1 MSDITNEPLG
11 GGRIEARELEQE
23 MRSSYLDYAMSVI
36 VGRALPDVRDGLKP
50 VHRRVLFGMH
60 EAGLQPN
67 RPYKKSAATVGDVMG
82 KYHPHGDASIYDTL
96 VRMAQP
102 FSLRYPL
109 VDGQGNFG
117 SIDDDPPAAMR
128 YCTIGNT
135 RVRTARGTLRIDAI
149 HRDLAPDSERE
160 VELEVLDRLGRP
172 VRASR
177 IFHSGDHPTLR
188 LRTREGFEL
197 VATEN
202 HPILCLVDMVGVP
215 LLLWKRLD
223 EITVGERV
231 LLSRTRTPMVDP
243 ALESEDQLALL
254 LGALVS
260 EGWASYRRVGFANTD
275 QDFFSSVVDAYD
287 ALVGHDRSLRRET
300 LPSGAILHRL
310 EVQRYDAW
318 QDTPLAELV
327 GLQSREKSVPETV
340 WQRGPAF
347 KRVFLQALF
356 TGDGSSSLLPRKTT
370 QISYSTYSEQLA
382 KDVQLLLLEFGVVSR
397 LCRYDKGEIKV
408 YIGNRRDARLFARNV
423 GFLGAKQR
431 KLDAELTQVPR
442 ESTALSH
449 DHVPFIA
456 DYIRSDCG
464 SRWADKDWLRRHNVD
479 RVERWEQGGTAI
491 LERIGSEEVKAVV
504 EPLVTGDYYYAEVA
518 SVEPAGVQAVYSL
531 RVDSDDH
538 SFLTNGFVSHNT
550 EARLSKM
557 ATEMLRDIDAD
568 TVDFEPNYDESRR
581 QPTVLPSRFPNLLVN
596 GSAGIA
602 VGMATNM
609 PPHRLGEIV
618 DAIVQLIDKPDANV
632 DDLMKHVKG
641 PDFPTGA
648 IIVGRQGIRDAYR
661 TGRGRIVSRARAHIE
676 ELRGGKNAIIVT
688 ELPYGVK
695 KGGDGGVIKKIADLV
710 QDKVITEISDLADHS
725 DRTGMRIQI
734 ELKREAIPQV
744 VLNKLFKHTSLQAT
758 FGYNAV
764 ALVDNVPKTLSL
776 LELVTHYLDY
786 QREIITRRSKYELRK
801 AEERAHVLAG
811 YLIALDNLDEVIRV
825 IRGADDTEAAREQL
839 MAQFSLSEIQAT
851 AILDLRLRALTGLE
865 RKRVEQEYADLQE
878 RIAELRAILG
888 DPARI
893 DGLIREELLELKAV
907 YGKSDDRR
915 TEIIAAEGE
924 FSLEDM
930 IAEEDMV
937 IAITRSGY
945 IKRLPVTS
953 YREQRRGGIGVMGM
967 DLKDEDY
974 IEHLFV
980 ASTHDYVLFFTT
992 VGKVYRLKVHELPLG
1007 SRQSKGRAIVNL
1019 LPFRQDESV
1028 RAVIATRD
1036 YKEAK
1041 YLVFATKKG
1050 VVKKTEFLAYNTP
1063 LKADGIIAIKLRE
1076 VDELVG
1082 VRLSD
1087 GDDDVLMVSRGG
1099 QAIRFH
1105 ESEVRSMG
1113 RDASGVR
1120 GMNLRAGDEVIELD
1134 IAQDD
1139 TDLLVVT
1146 ENGYG
1151 KRTRVSEYPVK
1162 GRGGLGVKT
1171 VQLTEA
1177 RGKLAG
1183 ASIVRDGFQVML
1195 ISNGGT
1201 VIRIPVEDVKRLGRS
1216 TQGVIVMRLRGDEQ
1230 VSSLALV
1237 MESTATDSAVE
1248 AAADAAVEA
1257 GIEPAAEPYFDEDG
1271 FAAASDDDA

>member
-1 MSDITNEPLG
+1 MSDVVEPLG
-11 GGRIEARELEQE
+11 GGRIEGRELEQE

-50 VHRRVLFGMH
+50 VHRRVLYGMH

-128 YCTIGNT
+128 Y
-135 RVRTARGTLRIDAI
+135 
-149 HRDLAPDSERE
+149 
-160 VELEVLDRLGRP
+160 
-172 VRASR
+172 
-177 IFHSGDHPTLR
+177 
-188 LRTREGFEL
+188 
-197 VATEN
+197 
-202 HPILCLVDMVGVP
+202 
-215 LLLWKRLD
+215 
-223 EITVGERV
+223 
-231 LLSRTRTPMVDP
+231 
-243 ALESEDQLALL
+243 
-254 LGALVS
+254 
-260 EGWASYRRVGFANTD
+260 
-275 QDFFSSVVDAYD
+275 
-287 ALVGHDRSLRRET
+287 
-300 LPSGAILHRL
+300 
-310 EVQRYDAW
+310 
-318 QDTPLAELV
+318 
-327 GLQSREKSVPETV
+327 
-340 WQRGPAF
+340 
-347 KRVFLQALF
+347 
-356 TGDGSSSLLPRKTT
+356 
-370 QISYSTYSEQLA
+370 
-382 KDVQLLLLEFGVVSR
+382 
-397 LCRYDKGEIKV
+397 
-408 YIGNRRDARLFARNV
+408 
-423 GFLGAKQR
+423 
-431 KLDAELTQVPR
+431 
-442 ESTALSH
+442 
-449 DHVPFIA
+449 
-456 DYIRSDCG
+456 
-464 SRWADKDWLRRHNVD
+464 
-479 RVERWEQGGTAI
+479 
-491 LERIGSEEVKAVV
+491 
-504 EPLVTGDYYYAEVA
+504 
-518 SVEPAGVQAVYSL
+518 
-531 RVDSDDH
+531 
-538 SFLTNGFVSHNT
+538 T
-550 EARLSKM
+550 EARLSRM
-557 ATEMLRDIDAD
+557 ATELLRDIDAD
-568 TVDFEPNYDESRR
+568 TVDFEPNYDESRK
-581 QPTVLPSRFPNLLVN
+581 QPTVLPARFPNLLVN

-648 IIVGRQGIRDAYR
+648 IVVGRQGIRDAYR
-661 TGRGRIVSRARAHIE
+661 TGRGRIVMRARAHVE
-676 ELRGGKNAIIVT
+676 ELRGGKSAIVVT

-695 KGGDGGVIKKIADLV
+695 KGGDSGVIKKMADLV

-744 VLNKLFKHTSLQAT
+744 VLNKLFKHTALQST

-776 LELVTHYLDY
+776 LELVTHYLNY
-786 QREIITRRSKYELRK
+786 QREIVIRRAKYELRK
-801 AEERAHVLAG
+801 AEDRAHVLAG

-825 IRGADDTEAAREQL
+825 IRGADDTEAAREEL
-839 MAQFSLSEIQAT
+839 MSQFGLSEIQAT

-865 RKRVEQEYADLQE
+865 RKRVEEEYADLQE

-888 DPARI
+888 EPARV
-893 DGLIREELLELKAV
+893 DALIREELLELKTL
-907 YGKSDDRR
+907 YGKNDDRR

-945 IKRLPVTS
+945 VKRLPVTT
-953 YREQRRGGIGVMGM
+953 YREQRRGGQGVMGM

-1019 LPFRQDESV
+1019 LPFRQDEQV
-1028 RAVIATRD
+1028 KAVIATRD
-1036 YKEAK
+1036 FKEAK
-1041 YLVFATKKG
+1041 YLLFATKRG
-1050 VVKKTEFLAYNTP
+1050 VVKKTEFEAYNTP
-1063 LKADGIIAIKLRE
+1063 LKADGIIALGMRE
-1076 VDELVG
+1076 DDELIG
-1082 VRLSD
+1082 VRLSSG
-1087 GDDDVLMVSRGG
+1087 GDDILMVSRLG
-1099 QAIRFH
+1099 QTVRFN
-1105 ESEVRSMG
+1105 ESEVRGMG

-1120 GMNLRAGDEVIELD
+1120 GMNLRSDDEVIEVD
-1134 IAQDD
+1134 IALDD

-1151 KRTRVSEYPVK
+1151 KRTPVRDYPVK

-1183 ASIVRDGFQVML
+1183 ARVVRDGYQVML
-1195 ISNGGT
+1195 ISTGGT
-1201 VIRIPVEDVKRLGRS
+1201 VIRMSVEEIKRLGRS
-1216 TQGVIVMRLRGDEQ
+1216 TQGVIVMRLRGDELL
-1230 VSSLALV
+1230 SSLALV
-1237 MESTATDSAVE
+1237 MESASTSDESGEDAVPPL
-1248 AAADAAVEA
+1248 
-1257 GIEPAAEPYFDEDG
+1257 GP
-1271 FAAASDDDA
+1271 DDAPPLLEEELADDELDDV